1 MVLISHLWKV
11 LRSSQWDSP
20 RFCLQRYIFRCLKI
34 ERTKTLGTLPDEIK
48 EIATFYQVV
57 QKIENCSWLKTKQTL
72 ILGKLIK
79 QNNWFNG
86 HLKRN
91 RCNSN
96 ACVWSSQHGNKMYLF
111 QFFIINLKTKHLI
124 TAHPAMPIGSTYKFE
139 TVNLTFPL

>member
-1 MVLISHLWKV
+1 MNYFCHDRIGKGFKHCHRRYVPNISAVITINFSLDGVISHLWKV

-34 ERTKTLGTLPDEIK
+34 ERTKTLETLPDEIK

-57 QKIENCSWLKTKQTL
+57 QKVENCSWLKTKQTL

-79 QNNWFNG
+79 KNNWFNG

-96 ACVWSSQHGNKMYLF
+96 ACVWSS
-111 QFFIINLKTKHLI
+111 
-124 TAHPAMPIGSTYKFE
+124 
-139 TVNLTFPL
+139 